1 MFFTLLLFIVF
12 CRQSICYPPNLCSV
26 KCLTKTYCGITDTG
40 AYTCLP
46 CPEGNLCPGDGY
58 TYTQPRVNNK
68 KIFSSSGG
76 SYIVSHINK
85 GGERYLKRLR
95 RIVKIAKVGLKIA
108 VIAKT
113 GGVAALKKAAVSKA
127 KELAIKKGLQCLK
140 NGLSN
145 FCKGKKNIIIKPKP
159 NSKSRIINLKPKAK
173 ITSLKTKTKI
183 LNLKPKAK
191 ISSLKT
197 KIKIKTK
204 PTKLIPRTKAKS
216 KKNNLIP
223 RTKATPKK
231 NNLGKKVKPNPSN
244 RPITN
249 KQPCTNIFDRIANR
263 VNNATGNIIKRPVN
277 KGRDWLKRNVGGN
290 SPTCVVR
297 IQTKRPSNLRG
308 VAKKRIS
315 SPNSKD
321 NNNLITVTSRPSKNR
336 LRKSRRSNRL
346 PVQQPKTQTQSR
358 KGHPPTRVPT
368 TIPVTNDDSVQTIN
382 PTIRITRRPSTI
394 PVTNDDSVQTLNPTI
409 RITHRPTT
417 IPVTNDDSVQTMNPT
432 IRINRISRITRRPT
446 TIPVTNDDSVQTMNP
461 TIRIIRQQPVRTSRI
476 PTSMPITSDD
486 SVSTSRPS
494 KIRLRKSRRPKTTLL
509 PTVSTRITTL
519 RPSIIIHNVRPITS
533 IPTRIPTVIPSK
545 NPTRIPSVIPS
556 ANPTKIPTFV
566 PTIIPSTRPSS
577 NPTRVPSA
585 GSPTMIP
592 ISWSMFSIAPTVFSN
607 IPPTRVPTFSMFR
620 LITGIPTSARPISKP
635 TPSPSMIRIVTTS
648 QTITPTSLQP
658 TTNPTPAPSLYPS
671 IITPIPSQLPST
683 NSPSQATIGLNSGT
697 ITNKESTPT
706 ITIASVIACIVVILI
721 MIGIFAYCMNKNK
734 AKMSPYDIW
743 SNYYSEKNVPVQAK
757 SQSIVDEDIHYF
769 YNKNQRPSINPNP
782 VFTPHLSANPSYR
795 NSQLGGQLGS
805 QRNSIRM
812 SIPHRKLQTN
822 YAL

>member
-1 MFFTLLLFIVF
+1 VF

-58 TYTQPRVNNK
+58 TYIQPRVNNK

-95 RIVKIAKVGLKIA
+95 RIVKIAKAGLKIA

-145 FCKGKKNIIIKPKP
+145 FCKGKKNIIIKPKT

-173 ITSLKTKTKI
+173 IT
-183 LNLKPKAK
+183 N
-191 ISSLKT
+191 LKT
-197 KIKIKTK
+197 KIKTKTK
-204 PTKLIPRTKAKS
+204 PTKLIPRIKTKTKPT
-216 KKNNLIP
+216 KLIPRIKTKTKPTKLIP

-231 NNLGKKVKPNPSN
+231 NNLGKKVKPNPS
-244 RPITN
+244 N

-263 VNNATGNIIKRPVN
+263 VNNATGNIIKKPVN

-315 SPNSKD
+315 SPNAKD
-321 NNNLITVTSRPSKNR
+321 NNHNLITVTSRPSKN
-336 LRKSRRSNRL
+336 RRSNRL

-358 KGHPPTRVPT
+358 KRHPPTRAPT
-368 TIPVTNDDSVQTIN
+368 TIPF
-382 PTIRITRRPSTI
+382 
-394 PVTNDDSVQTLNPTI
+394 TNDDSVQTLNPMI
-409 RITHRPTT
+409 RITRRPSTV
-417 IPVTNDDSVQTMNPT
+417 PVTNDDSVQTMNPTIRINRRPTTVPVTNDDSFQTMNPT

-446 TIPVTNDDSVQTMNP
+446 TIPVTNDDSFQTMNP
-461 TIRIIRQQPVRTSRI
+461 TIRIVRQQPVRTSRI
-476 PTSMPITSDD
+476 PTSMPIASDD

-509 PTVSTRITTL
+509 PTVSTRIPIS
-519 RPSIIIHNVRPITS
+519 RPS
-533 IPTRIPTVIPSK
+533 TRIPTS
-545 NPTRIPSVIPS
+545 RPS
-556 ANPTKIPTFV
+556 ANPTKIPTSRPTANPTRIPTFV
-566 PTIIPSTRPSS
+566 PTIIPSARPSS

-592 ISWSMFSIAPTVFSN
+592 ISWAMFSVAPTVFSN
-607 IPPTRVPTFSMFR
+607 IPPTRVPTFSMFS

-635 TPSPSMIRIVTTS
+635 TPSPSMIRIVTIS

-658 TTNPTPAPSLYPS
+658 TTNPTPTPSLTPS

-683 NSPSQATIGLNSGT
+683 NPPSQATIGLNSGT
-697 ITNKESTPT
+697 ITNKESIPT
-706 ITIASVIACIVVILI
+706 ITIASVIACIVVVLT

-743 SNYYSEKNVPVQAK
+743 SNYYSKKNLLLQAK
-757 SQSIVDEDIHYF
+757 PQSIVNEDIHHF

-782 VFTPHLSANPSYR
+782 VFTPHISANPSYR

-812 SIPHRKLQTN
+812 SIPNRKPQTN